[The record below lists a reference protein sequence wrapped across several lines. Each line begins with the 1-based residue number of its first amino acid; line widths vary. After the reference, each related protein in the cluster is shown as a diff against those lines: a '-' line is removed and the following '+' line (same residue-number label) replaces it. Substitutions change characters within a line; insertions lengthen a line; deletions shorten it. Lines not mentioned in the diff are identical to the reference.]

1 MAGIA
6 EASPFIACGP
16 DHANAGHLSLPF
28 PPADLEGTL
37 TEKWS
42 NMYHVSSGPEH
53 SNVFLPS
60 LPWQPVE
67 WDISEGF
74 LKYPETNLNSPPT
87 ESVTSGNEG
96 SLNAS
101 VWDYPNDQTS
111 QGREYSP
118 SIISSAPSDR
128 LMSTS
133 SLSPSSL
140 HLSKEPPACKKQ
152 ARPRKNSSEEGNVS
166 KRSRRTKTAKEQE
179 ASRARIREKNRVA
192 ADKCRGRQRIAVDK
206 LSTKHDILEDQNRQ
220 LAQMMKDLVAERI
233 VLKTMLLEH
242 GNCGCELIE
251 NYLRDSAVRWVKQ
264 VESQAINVE
273 AA

>member
-1 MAGIA
+1 MADIA
-6 EASPFIACGP
+6 EASPFIACVP
-16 DHANAGHLSLPF
+16 DYANAGHLSLPF

-37 TEKWS
+37 TQKWP
-42 NMYHVSSGPEH
+42 NLYQGPSGPEH
-53 SNVFLPS
+53 SNMFLPS

-67 WDISEGF
+67 WNISEGF
-74 LKYPETNLNSPPT
+74 LKYPESDLINSPPA

-96 SLNAS
+96 SVNAS
-101 VWDYPNDQTS
+101 VWDYTNDQLS

-118 SIISSAPSDR
+118 SSSTSDH
-128 LMSTS
+128 LMPTS

-140 HLSKEPPACKKQ
+140 QLSKEPSACKKQ
-152 ARPRKNSSEEGNVS
+152 TRPRKNSSEDGGVS
-166 KRSRRTKTAKEQE
+166 KRPRRTKTAKEQE

-206 LSTKHDILEDQNRQ
+206 LSSKHDELEDQNRQ

-233 VLKTMLLEH
+233 VLKNMLLEH

-251 NYLRDSAVRWVKQ
+251 NYLRESAVRWVKQ

-273 AA
+273 VA